1 MKTKLIIP
9 AFLAI
14 VFLNGCRDSKPKQE
28 HTVLP
33 APPQTIPQPIAT
45 PERTPIP
52 PDAIKEGRKV
62 FERIKSKYS
71 KAEISI
77 WGAGTSTPKV
87 ALWIPESEWN
97 DLSYIERGN
106 LGYYVKSAVPSIR
119 SNPGPHIGI
128 PSSAPIYGKF
138 VSTCRRMSEDSW
150 MIGVGAFN
158 TEGSLLLDHEAV
170 NGTHTPWRTNETLTT
185 PPPAKLP
192 PTIDTVATNT
202 TWTSSDGR
210 TIQATM
216 LRLEGENV
224 ILQRN
229 DGGVFKVPLV
239 HLSPE
244 SQAAA
249 KKVRD

>member
-9 AFLAI
+9 AFLATI
-14 VFLNGCRDSKPKQE
+14 IFTGCRDSKPKQE

-33 APPQTIPQPIAT
+33 APPQAIPPQIAT
-45 PERTPIP
+45 PELTPIP
-52 PDAIKEGRKV
+52 PGAVEEGRKV

-77 WGAGTSTPKV
+77 WGAGTNTPKV

-97 DLSYIERGN
+97 NLSNIDHGN
-106 LGYYVKSAVPSIR
+106 LGYYVKSSVPAIR
-119 SNPGPHIGI
+119 SNPGPHTGI
-128 PSSAPIYGKF
+128 SSFAPIYTKL
-138 VSTCRRMSEDSW
+138 VSNCRSMSEDSW
-150 MIGVGAFN
+150 MIGVGSFN
-158 TEGSLLLDHEAV
+158 AEGGLLLDHEAV
-170 NGTHTPWRTNETLTT
+170 NGAQSPWHANETLPI
-185 PPPAKLP
+185 PPSTKPA
-192 PTIDTVATNT
+192 PTINPVAITT

-216 LRLEGENV
+216 LRLEGESV

-239 HLSPE
+239 KLSPE
-244 SQAAA
+244 SQTMA
-249 KKVRD
+249 KKIRE